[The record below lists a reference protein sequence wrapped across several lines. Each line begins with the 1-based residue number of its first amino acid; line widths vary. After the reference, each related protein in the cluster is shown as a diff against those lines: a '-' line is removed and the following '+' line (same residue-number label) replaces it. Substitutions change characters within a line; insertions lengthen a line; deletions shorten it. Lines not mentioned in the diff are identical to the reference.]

1 MTSAGAGIYFDGV
14 TSARKDVAVELA
26 PAALCIRAA
35 DGALLAEWPYDAIE
49 RLAGPDGVLRL
60 GRAGAAVLARLEVR
74 DPQLADAIDQRSVT
88 VDRGGHS
95 ERRMRRKVVF
105 WTVAA
110 TVSTLLVA
118 IFGVPAIATGL
129 APLVPFRIERLLGDA
144 VDTQIRSMLDLRRRG
159 AAFECG
165 RAEDEKA
172 GLAALD
178 DLVKGLETAA
188 ALPLPIS
195 VKVVRLRQ
203 ANAFALPGGH
213 IYVFQ
218 GLLDKAETPDELAGV
233 LAHEIA
239 HVAHRDG
246 TRAILQAAGLSF
258 FFGMLLGDFVGGGAV
273 VIASKTILETNYSRE
288 VETAADAYSIE
299 LMRAVAGDPRAL
311 APILQRIA
319 GDSDGWVKILLDH
332 PETRDRVA
340 VIEAASI
347 GTPRPLLD
355 ATQWAALKRICSG
368 P

>member
-1 MTSAGAGIYFDGV
+1 
-14 TSARKDVAVELA
+14 
-26 PAALCIRAA
+26 
-35 DGALLAEWPYDAIE
+35 
-49 RLAGPDGVLRL
+49 
-60 GRAGAAVLARLEVR
+60 
-74 DPQLADAIDQRSVT
+74 
-88 VDRGGHS
+88 
-95 ERRMRRKVVF
+95 VF

-203 ANAFALPGGH
+203 ANAFALPGGLPGGH